1 MQKETL
7 LTILKKATVFT
18 KDGECYRSQTGHNIA
33 LYLGEPGNAMVISGV
48 QAMAVHGDYLEIS
61 AKPSTTLYVSYE
73 AVHAISAKQEE
84 SPSDSRTNVG
94 F

>member
-1 MQKETL
+1 MKKETL
-7 LTILKKATVFT
+7 LTIVEKAAVFT
-18 KDGECYRSQTGHNIA
+18 KDGECYRSQSGHNIA

-48 QAMAVHGDYLEIS
+48 QAVTVHDEYLEIS
-61 AKPSTTLYVSYE
+61 AKPATTFFVSFE
-73 AVHAISAKQEE
+73 AVHAVSVKQEE